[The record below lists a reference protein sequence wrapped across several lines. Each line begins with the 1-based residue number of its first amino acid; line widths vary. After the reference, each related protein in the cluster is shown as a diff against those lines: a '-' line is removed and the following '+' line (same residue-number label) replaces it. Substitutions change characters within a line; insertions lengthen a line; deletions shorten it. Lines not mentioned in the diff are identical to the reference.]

1 MERSTSTRIV
11 FLGVV
16 VVVVGV
22 FAWVGGGTD
31 RIGVHPINLFTL
43 VPAYVVVGVG
53 AVIVAMGVV
62 PGFASRKRA

>member
-1 MERSTSTRIV
+1 M
-11 FLGVV
+11 
-16 VVVVGV
+16 